1 MKKIKVNKLIYS
13 LIVSISGLLL
23 SLFVNRGYFI
33 IESVVGTEYKNIMS
47 SEKLRIMEDLVIGYL
62 RHFFQKYLMIFL
74 FLIF

>member
-33 IESVVGTEYKNIMS
+33 IESVVGAEYKNIMS
-47 SEKLRIMEDLVIGYL
+47 SEKIENSHTERRSNSETSTGSWRNDW
-62 RHFFQKYLMIFL
+62 
-74 FLIF
+74 